1 MSISSKYWVKRSKP
15 FQRVL
20 IIKPWASIHANE
32 MKTKLIALAFL
43 LLLLSAPLTQV
54 VYAED
59 ALGGEDTG
67 DGTDGDGTG
76 DGTGDGE
83 DGDGTGD
90 EEDGGDGNI
99 DPLVYQ
105 QIKEDTEARWW
116 NLYYLY
122 TGQQGGEE
130 DGDGEDGD
138 GDGTGDYDGPE
149 IPEDLDP
156 ELRNQLMNAWMEMTQ
171 AAEMEGENLQ
181 TAAQQHLR
189 VMRVLRNS
197 WRKYQKDNPDV
208 VDDTTEP
215 PDKTGDGGDELP
227 PEPTA
232 EIQEQLVKRFQERL
246 KESVKEMFL
255 FYNEVKDDLD
265 PNDAMKAYN
274 ALYHAEQK
282 LLRIQER
289 IAAGDIEGAIDD
301 LDDAGEGLDE
311 EFNGIEDPQS
321 MQLFKTAAK
330 LQAKIE
336 KMMEKKER
344 KAAQGEDT
352 SGDDDLINQLK
363 GNIDKAKNDH
373 KENKGNGN
381 GNGNG
386 NDKEKKPK
394 KEKD

>member
-1 MSISSKYWVKRSKP
+1 
-15 FQRVL
+15 
-20 IIKPWASIHANE
+20 
-32 MKTKLIALAFL
+32 MKKKLLALAL
-43 LLLLSAPLTQV
+43 LLMLLSAPLAQV

-59 ALGGEDTG
+59 PAGGDPDGDGT

-76 DGTGDGE
+76 DGT
-83 DGDGTGD
+83 DGD
-90 EEDGGDGNI
+90 EGGGGNI

-122 TGQQGGEE
+122 TGQQGGEDDGDGDGD
-130 DGDGEDGD
+130 DGDGE
-138 GDGTGDYDGPE
+138 GTGDYDGPP

-189 VMRVLRNS
+189 VMRTLRNT
-197 WRKYQKDNPDV
+197 WRKYQKDNPDI

-215 PDKTGDGGDELP
+215 GEPGDGGDDEPP
-227 PEPTA
+227 PEEPT
-232 EIQEQLVKRFQERL
+232 EEELTETQELLVDRFQKRFN
-246 KESVKEMFL
+246 ESVKEMFL
-255 FYNEVKDDLD
+255 FYNEVVDDLD
-265 PNDAMKAYN
+265 PDDAMKAYN
-274 ALYHAEQK
+274 ALYHAERK

-289 IAAGDIEGAIDD
+289 IAAGDIEGAIDG
-301 LDDAGEGLDE
+301 LDDAGEGLGDDFDE
-311 EFNGIEDPQS
+311 MDDPQS
-321 MQLFKTAAK
+321 AQLFRTAAK

-336 KMMEKKER
+336 KMVEKKEW
-344 KAAQGEDT
+344 KATHGQDT
-352 SGDDDLINQLK
+352 SGEDDLINQLK
-363 GNIDKAKNDH
+363 GNMDKAKNEH
-373 KENKGNGN
+373 KENKGKGNDNGN

-386 NDKEKKPK
+386 KGKDKEKKPK

>member
-1 MSISSKYWVKRSKP
+1 
-15 FQRVL
+15 
-20 IIKPWASIHANE
+20 
-32 MKTKLIALAFL
+32 MKTKLIAIVL
-43 LLLLSAPLTQV
+43 LVLLLSAPLAQV

-59 ALGGEDTG
+59 APGGEDPG

-90 EEDGGDGNI
+90 EEEGGDGNI

-138 GDGTGDYDGPE
+138 DGDGDGTGDYDGPE

-156 ELRNQLMNAWMEMTQ
+156 ELKNQLMNAWMEMKQ
-171 AAEMEGENLQ
+171 AADMEGENLQ

-189 VMRVLRNS
+189 VMRVLRNT

-208 VDDTTEP
+208 VDDEP
-215 PDKTGDGGDELP
+215 PDETGDGGDDELP
-227 PEPTA
+227 PEPT
-232 EIQEQLVKRFQERL
+232 EEELTEVQEQLVNRFQERFTN
-246 KESVKEMFL
+246 SVTQMFQ
-255 FYNEVKDDLD
+255 FYNGVEDDLD
-265 PNDAMKAYN
+265 PDDAMKAYN
-274 ALYHAEQK
+274 ALYHTEQK

-311 EFNGIEDPQS
+311 EFNGMEDPQS

-336 KMMEKKER
+336 KMVEKKER

-352 SGDDDLINQLK
+352 SGEDDLINQLK

-373 KENKGNGN
+373 NENKGKGNDN

-394 KEKD
+394 KPKKDKD